1 MCKIRELERKSIT
14 KRFEPQCDRTNQ
26 TQHMTKLKKHKL
38 ESKYTGKSIFKKCAA
53 AFAAAAILVA
63 VSANAAMGPIYSGG
77 ALLTTWTSVT
87 TPGVVGTAYG
97 TTGQGQG
104 NWSFQSGAA
113 QAILNLGI
121 GGSGTYGNN
130 SATHANTIH
139 DYFGT
144 VNAATTISGGSANTS
159 IPSGWNFVI
168 AKYDGQNAGYVVYY
182 LGGAATT
189 IPAFP
194 ANYWTTDTSKY
205 GISGWTAFNPTPVPE
220 PTNMI
225 AGALLMLPF
234 AASTL
239 RYARRKKKA

>member
-1 MCKIRELERKSIT
+1 M
-14 KRFEPQCDRTNQ
+14 
-26 TQHMTKLKKHKL
+26 
-38 ESKYTGKSIFKKCAA
+38 GKSIFNKCAVALA
-53 AFAAAAILVA
+53 AVVMMAG
-63 VSANAAMGPIYSGG
+63 VSVNAAMVGYSGG
-77 ALLTTWTSVT
+77 TPLQTSWDVVT
-87 TPGVVGTAYG
+87 TPGVVGTAFG
-97 TTGQGQG
+97 VSGEGQG
-104 NWSFQSGAA
+104 NWSWQSGAA
-113 QAILNLGI
+113 QAILNLGL
-121 GGSGTYGNN
+121 GGSGLYGTD
-130 SATHANTIH
+130 SATHANTVY
-139 DYFGT
+139 DYSGT
-144 VNAATTISGGSANTS
+144 VNAATTLSGGAANTA
-159 IPSGWNFVI
+159 IPSGWDFVI

-194 ANYWTTDTSKY
+194 DNYWTTRGQY